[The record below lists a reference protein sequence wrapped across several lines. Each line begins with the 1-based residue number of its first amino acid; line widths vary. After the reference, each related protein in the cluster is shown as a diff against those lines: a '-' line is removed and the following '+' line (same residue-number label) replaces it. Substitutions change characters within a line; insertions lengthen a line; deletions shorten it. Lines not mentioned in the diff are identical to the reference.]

1 MADRREVVITIKSSS
16 VEQPKQIIQNI
27 VNNNITQVIAQQTTT
42 PNSATYSTGESESH
56 SVLANQVFQYLKQNI
71 VTEARYQINKYFVTH
86 DDYVGQ
92 RNMNIALGLVDDAVA
107 FGSSAMSG
115 AMAGST
121 FGPVGTVVGAVV
133 GAMTTAITKGV
144 SVFNTLDSQNL
155 LVSQNNAQLAFTR
168 QRSGYS
174 LTSGS
179 TGENR

>member
-16 VEQPKQIIQNI
+16 VEQPKQVIQNI
-27 VNNNITQVIAQQTTT
+27 VTNNITQVIGQTT
-42 PNSATYSTGESESH
+42 NATYSTGESDTH

-92 RNMNIALGLVDDAVA
+92 RNMSIALGLVNDAVA

-115 AMAGST
+115 AMAGSA
-121 FGPVGTVVGAVV
+121 FGPVGTAVGAIV

-144 SVFNTLDSQNL
+144 SVFNTLDAQNL
-155 LVSQNNAQLAFTR
+155 LIDQNNAQLAFTR